1 MAQDNKNRRLI
12 LIITNTFPEDLNY
25 KWFSELPFINSLI
38 NAGLWAQ
45 LNFSDTEEIEK
56 KLQYLASGTALIE
69 NRITPFWEFL
79 EDSGKM
85 VSFYGPSPSKTV
97 QFPDRGKDADLLQKG
112 DEWQLLIINSLTEQ
126 SDSVKNVPPTDM
138 DYWRKWDREIEDLIQ
153 STENQPSIIILAMSS
168 TPHLKSWVL
177 AGGPTFASPGNP
189 GPIDIFNLPPTI
201 LWLLDV
207 DPPPEM
213 VGHIMDEILDT
224 EDDLTQEEMDLLTDH
239 LRGLGYL
246 G

>member
-1 MAQDNKNRRLI
+1 
-12 LIITNTFPEDLNY
+12 
-25 KWFSELPFINSLI
+25 
-38 NAGLWAQ
+38 
-45 LNFSDTEEIEK
+45 
-56 KLQYLASGTALIE
+56 
-69 NRITPFWEFL
+69 
-79 EDSGKM
+79 
-85 VSFYGPSPSKTV
+85 
-97 QFPDRGKDADLLQKG
+97 
-112 DEWQLLIINSLTEQ
+112 
-126 SDSVKNVPPTDM
+126 
-138 DYWRKWDREIEDLIQ
+138 
-153 STENQPSIIILAMSS
+153 MSS

-177 AGGPTFASPGNP
+177 AGGPTFASQGNP

-207 DPPPEM
+207 DLPPEM